1 MTTLHDIQTI
11 CNKEGMMLSLVLAQ
25 ALEELK
31 KAREDGDE
39 TMYIGMWHYVIDMV
53 LEQIDPIEE

>member
-1 MTTLHDIQTI
+1 MTTLYDIQTI

-25 ALEELK
+25 ALEELE

-39 TMYIGMWHYVIDMV
+39 TGVAMMNVAISMI

>member
-1 MTTLHDIQTI
+1 MTTLYDMQTI

-25 ALEELK
+25 AMEELK

-39 TMYIGMWHYVIDMV
+39 TGIAMMNVAITMI
-53 LEQIDPIEE
+53 LEQIEPIEE

>member
-25 ALEELK
+25 AMEELEK
-31 KAREDGDE
+31 TREEGDE
-39 TMYIGMWHYVIDMV
+39 TGIAMMNVAITMI
-53 LEQIDPIEE
+53 LEQIEPIEE

>member
-25 ALEELK
+25 AMEELE
-31 KAREDGDE
+31 KAQEEGDKVGVQ
-39 TMYIGMWHYVIDMV
+39 MMNIAINMI
-53 LEQIDPIEE
+53 LEQVKPIEE

>member
-1 MTTLHDIQTI
+1 MTTLYDMQTI

-25 ALEELK
+25 ALEELE

-39 TMYIGMWHYVIDMV
+39 TGVAMMNVAISMI
-53 LEQIDPIEE
+53 LEQLDPIEE

>member
-1 MTTLHDIQTI
+1 MTTLYDIQTI

-25 ALEELK
+25 ALEELE

-39 TMYIGMWHYVIDMV
+39 TGVAMMNVAISMII
-53 LEQIDPIEE
+53 EQLDPIEE

>member
-25 ALEELK
+25 ALEELE

-39 TMYIGMWHYVIDMV
+39 TMYIGMLHYVIDMI

>member
-11 CNKEGMMLSLVLAQ
+11 CNKEGMLLSLALAQ
-25 ALEELK
+25 AMEELE

-39 TMYIGMWHYVIDMV
+39 VGVQMMNIAINMI
-53 LEQIDPIEE
+53 LEQVKPIEE

>member
-25 ALEELK
+25 ALEELE

-39 TMYIGMWHYVIDMV
+39 TGVAMMNVAITMI

>member
-25 ALEELK
+25 AMEELE
-31 KAREDGDE
+31 KAREEGDE
-39 TMYIGMWHYVIDMV
+39 TGVAMMNVAITMI
-53 LEQIDPIEE
+53 LEQIEPIEE